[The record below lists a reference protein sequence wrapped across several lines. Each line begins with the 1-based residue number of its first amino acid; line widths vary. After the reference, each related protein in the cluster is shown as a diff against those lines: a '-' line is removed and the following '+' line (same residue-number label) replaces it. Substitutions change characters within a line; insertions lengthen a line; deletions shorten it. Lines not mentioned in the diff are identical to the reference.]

1 MASIALH
8 ARQHLALT
16 PRLQQAVRLLQLS
29 SLEFQQELREA
40 LDTNPFLEYVPPAQ
54 ETGEAAEAAEGAAG
68 IGAAAP
74 AAPVV
79 AADMPEGDLD
89 GGMES
94 AADGSM
100 TLDPASYGGEP
111 AGYADEAG
119 YGEQACAY
127 GEETSGYSDEGAAYA
142 ADLPLPGATRAPSG
156 YRGSED
162 GESDAA
168 DWVRVP
174 ISLREQL
181 HEALRLS
188 PLADLDRAAVQV
200 VIEALD
206 DDGYLRQDLTELA
219 DVEGTEGALD
229 EDRLRVALRVVQTL
243 DRPGIGARSLAECL
257 ALQLDA
263 MPEDTP
269 HRALALRLV
278 TGHLERL
285 ARREHGELQRQLGCD
300 AQSLQA
306 ATALVRRLDPKPGN
320 HYGRADGGYVVPD
333 VIVRQVRGRW
343 VVSVNPAIEPR
354 ARIHKLYAELF
365 ARSDQTSRSPLAQQ
379 LQEARWLIRNA
390 HKRCE
395 TILRVGE
402 CIVAR
407 QKAFFQ
413 YGEIALR
420 PMLLRD
426 VADELGLHE
435 STVSRATGNKYMAT
449 PRGIFEFKRFF
460 PRELETRTGGT
471 CSAAAVRA
479 LIKEMIDAENP
490 RDPLSDVVLAQELER
505 QGVRVARRTVTKY
518 RQMMKVPAADMRRQ
532 L

>member
-1 MASIALH
+1 MPSIALQ

-40 LDTNPFLEYVPPAQ
+40 LDTNPFLEYVAPASD
-54 ETGEAAEAAEGAAG
+54 TGEAAEAAGGAAG
-68 IGAAAP
+68 IGAATGEAP
-74 AAPVV
+74 TAL
-79 AADMPEGDLD
+79 ADVPGGSMESGMDGAIAQDSSSYGDEPSSYGDDNSGYNDD
-89 GGMES
+89 GG
-94 AADGSM
+94 
-100 TLDPASYGGEP
+100 
-111 AGYADEAG
+111 
-119 YGEQACAY
+119 AY
-127 GEETSGYSDEGAAYA
+127 T
-142 ADLPLPGATRAPSG
+142 ADLPSPGALRSSS

-162 GESDAA
+162 GESDAS

-188 PLADLDRAAVQV
+188 PLDKLDRAAAQI

-206 DDGYLRQDLTELA
+206 DDGYLRQDLSELVE
-219 DVEGTEGALD
+219 VEGVADILD
-229 EDRLRVALRVVQTL
+229 EDNLRVALRIVQML
-243 DRPGIGARSLAECL
+243 DRPGIGARSLSECL
-257 ALQLDA
+257 ALQLES

-269 HRALALRLV
+269 HRDLAHRIV
-278 TGHLERL
+278 TQHLERL
-285 ARREHGELQRQLGCD
+285 ARRENGELQRQLGCD
-300 AQSLQA
+300 AQALQA

-333 VIVRQVRGRW
+333 VIVRQVRGKW

-354 ARIHKLYAELF
+354 ARIHKLYAEMF

-490 RDPLSDVVLAQELER
+490 RDPLSDVVLTQELEK

-518 RQMMKVPAADMRRQ
+518 RQMMKLPAAEMRRQ

>member
-74 AAPVV
+74 V
-79 AADMPEGDLD
+79 AAAVPADAPEGDLD
-89 GGMES
+89 GGMDN
-94 AADGSM
+94 AVDGGM
-100 TLDPASYGGEP
+100 TPDAASYGGEP
-111 AGYADEAG
+111 TAYSDEAAG
-119 YGEQACAY
+119 YGE
-127 GEETSGYSDEGAAYA
+127 EGASYT
-142 ADLPLPGATRAPSG
+142 ADLPLPGAMRASSG

-162 GESDAA
+162 GDAEAA

-188 PLADLDRAAVQV
+188 PLEDLDRAAVQI

-206 DDGYLRQDLTELA
+206 DDGYLRQDLAELAELA
-219 DVEGTEGALD
+219 DVEGVEGALD
-229 EDRLRVALRVVQTL
+229 EDRLRVALRVVQAL

-257 ALQLDA
+257 ALQLEA

-269 HRALALRLV
+269 HRELAHRIV

-306 ATALVRRLDPKPGN
+306 ASALVRRLDPKPGN

-365 ARSDQTSRSPLAQQ
+365 ARSEQTSRSPLAQQ

-490 RDPLSDVVLAQELER
+490 RDPLSDVVLTQELER

-518 RQMMKVPAADMRRQ
+518 RQMMKVPAAEMRRQ